1 MNDEQRQRLYAEAR
15 ASSAKRLQKEKAEK
29 ARLRSVA
36 SAERRCFIAEQ
47 RMAQD
52 RERRA
57 LLAKMRRDRDFYN
70 RKIKQYQTICKTA
83 RAFLSEEHPQWQ
95 RAIKEYELQSLET
108 EIEKMQ
114 SCVAAINQNIISK
127 RRRQQ

>member
-15 ASSAKRLQKEKAEK
+15 EASAKRLAKEKAEK

-36 SAERRCFIAEQ
+36 SAERCCFIAEQ

-70 RKIKQYQTICKTA
+70 KKIKQYQTICKTA
-83 RAFLSEEHPQWQ
+83 RAFLEEEHPQWQ
-95 RAIKEYELQSLET
+95 RMIKEFELQSLET

-114 SCVAAINQNIISK
+114 SCVAAINQNIISS
-127 RRRQQ
+127 RRRR

>member
-1 MNDEQRQRLYAEAR
+1 MTDEQRQRLYAEAR
-15 ASSAKRLQKEKAEK
+15 EATAKRLQKEKAEK
-29 ARLRSVA
+29 ARLRSVQ

-83 RAFLSEEHPQWQ
+83 RAFLKEEHPQWQ
-95 RAIKEYELQSLET
+95 RTIKEYELQSLQT

-127 RRRQQ
+127 RRRQ